1 MIRRPPR
8 STLFPYTTL
17 FRSHTRKV
25 SRLTLHRG
33 LRQSTECREAR
44 SISVV
49 CVRDEARSFTC
60 QLAKNLTRRLYRR
73 SPEGRHFARLK
84 IVVNEPFLESK
95 ALHQESPSIVK
106 TFAQACHILFD
117 KNLNRNVIRVFAS
130 TRTY

>member
-1 MIRRPPR
+1 
-8 STLFPYTTL
+8 
-17 FRSHTRKV
+17 
-25 SRLTLHRG
+25 
-33 LRQSTECREAR
+33 
-44 SISVV
+44 
-49 CVRDEARSFTC
+49 
-60 QLAKNLTRRLYRR
+60 
-73 SPEGRHFARLK
+73 LK